1 MIKAAQFDNFFDFFH
16 EFRSQVRAGK
26 KFDVMGTPSWYW
38 PRSMFLPWPRCDL
51 KEVPEVTYVPDH
63 NLDVTPEAMYE
74 LWSSM
79 GVITLMADWQY
90 LYLRDG
96 TDNYY
101 IDYTQYPLKLNGRY
115 GNSNLP
121 TEPQAPVVPVTG
133 MTLTPARMDF
143 TVGFPDEFKTTAI
156 KMTPASAT
164 DKSYTIVRSDADN
177 EKFTLVDN
185 GEGRLTVSQV
195 TEAGTYKV
203 TVTPVSNPEVT
214 KQLTI
219 NAVNEIP
226 LESMVPNTGMLR
238 IPAGDHTPREVK
250 ISFTPEDTSDKR
262 YTTTTD
268 GGTEGN
274 LDVNDNG
281 AGVITITATSD
292 KPAIYGV
299 TCTSV
304 RDGTKSCTFAV
315 QIEAPAS

>member
-1 MIKAAQFDNFFDFFH
+1 
-16 EFRSQVRAGK
+16 
-26 KFDVMGTPSWYW
+26 
-38 PRSMFLPWPRCDL
+38 MFLPWPRCDL
-51 KEVPEVTYVPDH
+51 KEVSKVTYVPDH
-63 NLDVTPEAMYE
+63 SLDVTPEAMYE

-101 IDYTQYPLKLNGRY
+101 IDFTQYPLKLNGRY
-115 GNSNLP
+115 GNSNPP
-121 TEPQAPVVPVTG
+121 TKPQAPVVPVTG

-164 DKSYTIVRSDADN
+164 GKSYTIVRSDADD

-185 GEGRLTVSQV
+185 GEGQLTISQV
-195 TEAGTYKV
+195 TEAGTYKI
-203 TVTPVSNPEVT
+203 TVTSVSNPEVT

-219 NAVNEIP
+219 NAVNEVP
-226 LESMVPNTGMLR
+226 LESMVPSTEMLK
-238 IPAGDHTPREVK
+238 IPAGDHEPREVK
-250 ISFTPEDTSDKR
+250 ISFTPEETSDKR
-262 YTTTTD
+262 YTMTTS

-274 LDVNDNG
+274 LDINDNG

-292 KPAIYGV
+292 NPAIYGV

-304 RDGTKSCTFAV
+304 RDGTKSCTFEV
-315 QIEAPAS
+315 QIEAQSS